1 MHPIMNFLY
10 RKLFI
15 IAYQSFDLERS
26 SLGVIFANTN
36 IPENRF
42 KILHFQQEI
51 NESPDESEDIFQK
64 NMFDRYMDRPDEK
77 FQNGK
82 LASLHS
88 LCYAEF
94 LRYYYVSNISNE
106 NDWQSLDFTDDMLET
121 NIALT
126 SHYPSAFSLMSS
138 SEQLK
143 CQKIPSVF
151 EIFYTK

>member
-1 MHPIMNFLY
+1 MNFLY

>member
-1 MHPIMNFLY
+1 MHPIRNFLY

-82 LASLHS
+82 LVSLHS

-94 LRYYYVSNISNE
+94 LRYYYVSNISNK